1 MGKANK
7 AVDGRALKKG
17 EKQKEG
23 VRLEKSLHD
32 GMVSFSVWRRR
43 AYETGEAHKEGA
55 GRSVEVGRHRHS
67 IEQGGETR
75 RAGQQPSRRLN
86 GVVRCGG

>member
-1 MGKANK
+1 MGIEWICVVGKIA
-7 AVDGRALKKG
+7 DGRALKKG

-43 AYETGEAHKEGA
+43 AYETGAAHKEGC
-55 GRSVEVGRHRHS
+55 RTE
-67 IEQGGETR
+67 
-75 RAGQQPSRRLN
+75 
-86 GVVRCGG
+86 C